1 MENGEWRRKEK
12 GERTKDKGQKKKARP
27 TEYLLTGA
35 DPTYIDIVVPR
46 RKSVMHANAHYT
58 LYIIL
63 YSLDIIHYTLPK
75 AKPHYEL

>member
-1 MENGEWRRKEK
+1 MISKSVRQKRINKKERKKEKEKEKEKEK
-12 GERTKDKGQKKKARP
+12 GHKKKARP

-58 LYIIL
+58 LYF
-63 YSLDIIHYTLPK
+63 IH
-75 AKPHYEL
+75 

>member
-1 MENGEWRRKEK
+1 MISKSVRQKRINKKERKKEKEKEKEKEK
-12 GERTKDKGQKKKARP
+12 GERKKEKGHKKKARP

-58 LYIIL
+58 LYF
-63 YSLDIIHYTLPK
+63 IH
-75 AKPHYEL
+75 

>member
-1 MENGEWRRKEK
+1 MISKSVRQKRINKKERKKKEKEKK
-12 GERTKDKGQKKKARP
+12 GERTRGKKKARP

-46 RKSVMHANAHYT
+46 RKSVMHANAHYE
-58 LYIIL
+58 
-63 YSLDIIHYTLPK
+63 LPK

>member
-1 MENGEWRRKEK
+1 MEKGGERRKEK
-12 GERTKDKGQKKKARP
+12 GERRKDKGQKKKARP

-58 LYIIL
+58 LYF
-63 YSLDIIHYTLPK
+63 IH
-75 AKPHYEL
+75 